1 MNKAPKFWNDQ
12 TILSSALSTALLPLS
27 WIWRGVTA
35 ARLAWI
41 KPEKAQLP
49 VICIGNISVGGTGK
63 TPFTAYLCQL
73 LGSYGYS
80 VCILTR
86 GYGGK
91 QKGPN
96 TSIASGH
103 VSEYGFHFQKEFL
116 FRGAHKRLLR
126 LGGGENRTAWL
137 KIWDF

>member
-12 TILSSALSTALLPLS
+12 TILFSALSTALLPLS

-63 TPFTAYLCQL
+63 PPLPLIYA
-73 LGSYGYS
+73 
-80 VCILTR
+80 
-86 GYGGK
+86 
-91 QKGPN
+91 N
-96 TSIASGH
+96 
-103 VSEYGFHFQKEFL
+103 FL
-116 FRGAHKRLLR
+116 EAMAIPSAF
-126 LGGGENRTAWL
+126 
-137 KIWDF
+137 